1 MTMVPP
7 KSESQRRAMKYAAE
21 GKSTLKIPAK
31 VGKEYSAS
39 DKGGALPKKVP
50 KKRGKRK

>member
-1 MTMVPP
+1 
-7 KSESQRRAMKYAAE
+7 MKYAAE

-39 DKGGALPKKVP
+39 DKGGKLPPKVP
-50 KKRGKRK
+50 KKKGRRR